1 MSAPTCVGCYVVV
14 SPQCPHCRKMLQE
27 YPHYIRSLE
36 QKGIL
41 LINLEDLPEDIAMQ
55 VVELRY
61 DEYLQ
66 VVAPTPLF
74 ICVQQ
79 VRKETVEGG
88 RVVERKVVEDLKV
101 MYRFLINTAEMHFRM
116 WKNCNEKRGGRRKKE
131 EEPVEAAEAGGGGKK
146 RGGKKGGGGEGA

>member
-1 MSAPTCVGCYVVV
+1 
-14 SPQCPHCRKMLQE
+14 MLQE
-27 YPHYIRSLE
+27 HPHYIRSLE

-41 LINLEDLPEDIAMQ
+41 LINLEDLPEDVAMQ
-55 VVELRY
+55 IIELRY

-79 VRKETVEGG
+79 VRRETVEGG
-88 RVVERKVVEDLKV
+88 RVVERKVVEDLKI

-116 WKNCNEKRGGRRKKE
+116 YKNCNEKRGGRKKKE